1 MTLDNKYE
9 NNIIMNKENL
19 QTKVEALEA
28 NVEVKRNELGVAM
41 SEAQV
46 AREELA
52 DAGKPVIS
60 ESVAADLVEQLA
72 EVFSD
77 IVQNVDTSDLSPEF
91 GLSYNEIYLEGL
103 DMSHIGVSDHDIQAV
118 LEEFFTIEEDKDDF
132 VNEDDSGK
140 VDGKFV

>member
-1 MTLDNKYE
+1 MD
-9 NNIIMNKENL
+9 KENL
-19 QTKVEALEA
+19 KVKVEALRANEVIANEA
-28 NVEVKRNELGVAM
+28 L
-41 SEAQV
+41 SEAKTKRMRAEV
-46 AREELA
+46 ELA

-60 ESVAADLVEQLA
+60 ESLAADLVDQLS

-91 GLSYNEIYLEGL
+91 GIEYDNTVVLECL
-103 DMSHIGVSDHDIQAV
+103 DMSNIGISDHDIQAV
-118 LEEFFTIEEDKDDF
+118 LEEFFAIEEDEDDF

>member
-1 MTLDNKYE
+1 MD
-9 NNIIMNKENL
+9 KENL
-19 QTKVEALEA
+19 KVKVEALRANEVIALEA
-28 NVEVKRNELGVAM
+28 LDTAKTKRMRAEV
-41 SEAQV
+41 
-46 AREELA
+46 ELA

-60 ESVAADLVEQLA
+60 ESLAADLVDQLS

-91 GLSYNEIYLEGL
+91 GIEYDNTVVLECL
-103 DMSHIGVSDHDIQAV
+103 DMSNIGISDHDIQAV
-118 LEEFFTIEEDKDDF
+118 LEEFFAIEEDEDDF

>member
-1 MTLDNKYE
+1 
-9 NNIIMNKENL
+9 MNKENL

-72 EVFSD
+72 EMFSD
-77 IVQNVDTSDLSPEF
+77 VVQNVDTSDLSPEF

-103 DMSHIGVSDHDIQAV
+103 DMSHIGISDHDIQAV
-118 LEEFFTIEEDKDDF
+118 REEFFAIKDDEESD
-132 VNEDDSGK
+132 NS
-140 VDGKFV
+140 

>member
-9 NNIIMNKENL
+9 NNIIMNKEQL
-19 QTKVEALEA
+19 KTKVDALQA
-28 NVEVKRNELGVAM
+28 NLDVRKSELTT
-41 SEAQV
+41 AQV
-46 AREELA
+46 ELNVALNELA

-72 EVFSD
+72 EMFSD

-118 LEEFFTIEEDKDDF
+118 LEEFFAIKEDEESD
-132 VNEDDSGK
+132 NS
-140 VDGKFV
+140 